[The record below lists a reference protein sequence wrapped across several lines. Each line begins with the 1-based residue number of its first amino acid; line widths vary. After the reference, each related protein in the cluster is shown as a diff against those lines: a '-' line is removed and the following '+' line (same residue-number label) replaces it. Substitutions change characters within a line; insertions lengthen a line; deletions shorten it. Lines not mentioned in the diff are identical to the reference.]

1 MVSHRRVHQLIVS
14 VYLVG
19 MLIATVIGFGGAW
32 FRLGNAVPTAMAI
45 DPVDE
50 LQQQINDNQK
60 MLDMSVNA
68 TKPLESEVVKLS
80 QRLQSAQATIR
91 NLQTEQQKKQ
101 DEIKEKEA
109 DMADQYA
116 IFTSRIDQQYR
127 QARTFSPI
135 VTLMNTWKAS
145 QGQKAWKYTLLLAE
159 RDRQVLDDISGN
171 ILQLQQDKAAAQ
183 DQEKR
188 LASLQV
194 TLNEQKAFFEKEIA
208 GAKAYQAQLETKI
221 AELTTQQQSIIAA
234 KSGSF
239 LTSVGEVPL
248 ADDFNASI
256 GYKSKAPSNS
266 FAVFSFGAYTH
277 RNGMSQYGAKARAEE
292 GQSAEE
298 ILKAYYPD
306 AKLKKDYDAMD
317 NISVDGHGSMSFED
331 QYLQG
336 IYEIPSSWDKD
347 ALRAQAIAARTYAI
361 RYTDNGS
368 KPICTTERC
377 QVFKNEKKGGAWEE
391 AVNDTKGW
399 VLVDGSGN
407 PVSTQYA
414 STHGGYTNTSGW
426 DTTDKSGDGDWS
438 SRAWDSKAGSPWFY
452 KAWYREGY
460 SSKGNSCGRSH
471 PWISQEEMSD
481 ILNAWIVRNDP
492 NGADTGRI
500 LPVTIRDCSIG
511 GKTGDPYSM
520 SEMRDFANKSGG
532 AVTNISSVR
541 VSHSSKGQTTQ
552 VVFQT
557 NRGEVKLS
565 GAEFK
570 EIFNL
575 RVAGHIR
582 IPQNGFAFFNI
593 EKT

>member
-1 MVSHRRVHQLIVS
+1 VVSHRRVHQLIVS

-19 MLIATVIGFGGAW
+19 MLIATVIGVGGAS
-32 FRLGNAVPTAMAI
+32 FSLDKAVPTAMAI

-80 QRLQSAQATIR
+80 QRMQSAQATMA
-91 NLQTEQQKKQ
+91 NLRVKQQEQQETIKQ
-101 DEIKEKEA
+101 KEFE
-109 DMADQYA
+109 MADQYK

-159 RDRQVLDDISGN
+159 RDRQVLDDIS
-171 ILQLQQDKAAAQ
+171 AAQ

-208 GAKAYQAQLETKI
+208 GAKAYQEQLETKI

-306 AKLKKDYDAMD
+306 AKLDKDYDVSD
-317 NISVDGHGSMSFED
+317 SISVEGYGTMSFED
-331 QYLQG
+331 RYLQG
-336 IYEIPSSWDKD
+336 IYEIPSSWDKE
-347 ALRAQAIAARTYAI
+347 ALKAQAIAARTYAV
-361 RYTDNGS
+361 RHTVRSS
-368 KPICTTERC
+368 KT
-377 QVFKNEKKGGAWEE
+377 KKRVAPGKKQLM
-391 AVNDTKGW
+391 T
-399 VLVDGSGN
+399 L
-407 PVSTQYA
+407 
-414 STHGGYTNTSGW
+414 
-426 DTTDKSGDGDWS
+426 
-438 SRAWDSKAGSPWFY
+438 KAGFW
-452 KAWYREGY
+452 
-460 SSKGNSCGRSH
+460 
-471 PWISQEEMSD
+471 
-481 ILNAWIVRNDP
+481 
-492 NGADTGRI
+492 
-500 LPVTIRDCSIG
+500 
-511 GKTGDPYSM
+511 
-520 SEMRDFANKSGG
+520 
-532 AVTNISSVR
+532 
-541 VSHSSKGQTTQ
+541 
-552 VVFQT
+552 
-557 NRGEVKLS
+557 
-565 GAEFK
+565 
-570 EIFNL
+570 
-575 RVAGHIR
+575 
-582 IPQNGFAFFNI
+582 
-593 EKT
+593 